1 MTRNNDEL
9 EFQENF
15 EEKEET
21 TSISCERAADAD
33 QSEGNNC
40 SQEEIESFIKE
51 QKSENTVRKTA
62 SDMKTFNRYL
72 SSINKNIQVLDLSAA
87 DLDRILSK
95 FFKLMSVKS
104 MAKNMNLTR
113 YQAFSEAYRGS
124 FPMENLILT
133 SLLTRNLRRRV
144 KF

>member
-1 MTRNNDEL
+1 
-9 EFQENF
+9 
-15 EEKEET
+15 
-21 TSISCERAADAD
+21 
-33 QSEGNNC
+33 
-40 SQEEIESFIKE
+40 
-51 QKSENTVRKTA
+51 
-62 SDMKTFNRYL
+62 MKTFNRYL
-72 SSINKNIQVLDLSAA
+72 SSINNNIQVLDLPAA

-133 SLLTRNLRRRV
+133 SSLTKNLRRRV

>member
-21 TSISCERAADAD
+21 TSISCERADAD

-72 SSINKNIQVLDLSAA
+72 SSINKNIQVLDLPAA

-95 FFKLMSVKS
+95 SFKLMSVKS

-133 SLLTRNLRRRV
+133 SSLTRNLRRRV